1 MDIRQVVV
9 LVCPLSQKLR
19 TYELVYALS
28 PSLSSFGAAS
38 VMMCCFARPASSSA
52 PSVLP
57 ENRIGRKLIYIRRGW
72 DHINVLDIFDQTCI
86 VLKLGWRSTTGP
98 PDFGPPLLS
107 PAHPPTPPP
116 SRWPALTTLPFFADF
131 KLVWRRMCGALRL
144 SSSLAGLNH
153 HRCCLV

>member
-86 VLKLGWRSTTGP
+86 VSKL
-98 PDFGPPLLS
+98 
-107 PAHPPTPPP
+107 
-116 SRWPALTTLPFFADF
+116 
-131 KLVWRRMCGALRL
+131 C
-144 SSSLAGLNH
+144 
-153 HRCCLV
+153 